1 MTRQH
6 ARADRA
12 INGKI
17 EAIVDEFLERWDG
30 LPVSARSGEAVIKEL
45 ESNGQI
51 LDSLLERLTKNLGP
65 EDRVRVHSRI
75 QLRLNSRDDLP
86 GRVKQAVARRRL
98 AELLGE
104 VEWCMMCL
112 APHELLE
119 VSGPV
124 RIPDDPGRAT
134 VNRWEYVDPKDR
146 AAIIALREF
155 AKRHGAWQI
164 FVEQEEHD
172 RDGRYVHLEKV
183 DKLGRDHLKREL
195 DRVQDEDDVRSQ
207 RPLRPEQSREIDQW
221 LEQRGA
227 GHGDIAFIRG
237 ETDDAGRKRRER
249 DAQRRAET
257 PEQRKERRAREAEQK
272 RRQRERTREQGRS
285 KERRAREAE
294 QKRRQRERTREQGR
308 SNPDPAHPPDG
319 DLDASCSIPL
329 VPK

>member
-1 MTRQH
+1 MMVKNEAKDMTRQH
-6 ARADRA
+6 ARAGRA

-17 EAIVDEFLERWDG
+17 EAIVDEFLERWDA
-30 LPVSARSGEAVIKEL
+30 LPVPALTDKALARQL

-51 LDSLLERLTKNLGP
+51 LASLLERLTKNLGP

-164 FVEQEEHD
+164 FVEQEERD
-172 RDGRYVHLEKV
+172 RDARYVHLGKV
-183 DKLGRDHLKREL
+183 KERGRDHLEREF
-195 DRVQDEDDVRSQ
+195 DRLHDEDDASRQ

-221 LEQRGA
+221 LKQRGA
-227 GHGDIAFIRG
+227 DRGDIAFIRG
-237 ETDDAGRKRRER
+237 VTDDAVRKRLER
-249 DAQRRAET
+249 DAQRLAET
-257 PEQRKERRAREAEQK
+257 PGQRKQRLAREAEQK
-272 RRQRERTREQGRS
+272 RRQR
-285 KERRAREAE
+285 
-294 QKRRQRERTREQGR
+294 RRQRERTREQGR
-308 SNPDPAHPPDG
+308 SNPDPAHSPDG